1 MATAARRSRDVII
14 MFPPSF
20 VEQTTDVARD
30 KGPAW
35 RFCGFA
41 GRPPNFR
48 THEDPRFFP
57 PLEDA
62 TFHTALHPLRRKRP
76 RDNWICGIQEGNYFL
91 PAYCFNFESDRK
103 KKKPRRGLFLQN
115 NLEANAVGRGRLT
128 NSWRNFTRKQT
139 IPWRRYR
146 WKVAIHEKSREFTDS

>member
-20 VEQTTDVARD
+20 VEQTTDVAKD

-76 RDNWICGIQEGNYFL
+76 RDNWICGIQGGNYFL

-139 IPWRRYR
+139 IPWQRYR